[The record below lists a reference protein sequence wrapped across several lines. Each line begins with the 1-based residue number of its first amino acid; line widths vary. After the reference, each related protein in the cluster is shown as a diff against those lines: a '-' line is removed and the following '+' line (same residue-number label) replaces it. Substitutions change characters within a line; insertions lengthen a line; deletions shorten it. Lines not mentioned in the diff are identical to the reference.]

1 MFPTQASVAI
11 VTGIISNFISFY
23 IRPLGTVTREKSLG
37 QGLGVKTRDP
47 LDSVNSVN
55 SVTR

>member
-11 VTGIISNFISFY
+11 VTGNISNFISFY

-37 QGLGVKTRDP
+37 QGLRWTR
-47 LDSVNSVN
+47 
-55 SVTR
+55 